1 MARPAARS
9 IRYQK
14 GRVSPAEHED
24 MKADAISIVEAAYD
38 YEADH
43 KTWFARLLEQ
53 AAPKLDRGF
62 GVTVSSY
69 VPGMRTE
76 DVIMVGHFPTARAHG
91 RRARDARGLS
101 REFPLRRCRP
111 GHRTKRLLRT
121 SASRRPRRAAGPRTS
136 STRIAW
142 ASVSSSNWLPA
153 TPSGHAIFFSAPSP
167 DLRRPTRGERL
178 SWSRIAAHISAGAR
192 LRRALPGLTSADL
205 ATGADAIVS
214 PSGSIAHAEVAAQSR
229 GARASLRNAVLSM
242 DRARSKVRA
251 NEAEALDLWQG
262 LVAGRWSLV
271 DRFDTDGRRYLV
283 ARKNDPDVKD
293 PRALTPRERH
303 VLAYV
308 AMGHPLKLIAYALGL
323 SLSTVSVNR
332 QMAMRKLG
340 LRTHADIVTLFAPTP
355 TVEPPH
361 GR

>member
-1 MARPAARS
+1 
-9 IRYQK
+9 
-14 GRVSPAEHED
+14 

-38 YEADH
+38 YEADT
-43 KTWFARLLEQ
+43 KAWFARLLER

-62 GVTVSSY
+62 GVTVSTY

-76 DVIMVGHFPTARAHG
+76 DVTMDGHFRQPELMDAGRAMIAAYPEIFHRLLSSGNPYETPTQNLGLTQAETRSWPPYVEHTHRLG
-91 RRARDARGLS
+91 VREFVGLVARD
-101 REFPLRRCRP
+101 
-111 GHRTKRLLRT
+111 
-121 SASRRPRRAAGPRTS
+121 
-136 STRIAW
+136 
-142 ASVSSSNWLPA
+142 
-153 TPSGHAIFFSAPSP
+153 PSGHAIFFSAPSP
-167 DLRRPTRGERL
+167 DLRRPSRGERL

-205 ATGADAIVS
+205 AAGADAILL

-229 GARASLRNAVLSM
+229 GAKESLRNAVLAM

-251 NEAEALDLWQG
+251 DEAEALDLWQG

-293 PRALTPRERH
+293 PRALTLRERH

-308 AMGHPLKLIAYALGL
+308 AMGYPLKLIAYALGL

-332 QMAMRKLG
+332 QTAMRKLG
-340 LRTHADIVTLFAPTP
+340 LRTHAEVVTLFAPTP
-355 TVEPPH
+355 PAEPPH
-361 GR
+361 SR